1 MLSNGGPDAESFEPL
16 EDGDPRTVGGYRL
29 VARLGSGGMGR
40 VYLSHTPGGRA
51 VAVKVIRPELAENAE
66 FRMRF
71 RAEVAAASR
80 VHGIYTAP
88 VVDSDTEGPV
98 PWCATA
104 YVPGP
109 SLAEAVRAHGPLP
122 VDTVLRLIAGVAEAL
137 QAVHRE
143 GIVHRDLK
151 PSNVLLA
158 ADGPRVIDFG
168 VARAADATSL
178 TQSGTALGTVA
189 YMAPEQVLGAEA
201 APAADVFAL
210 GQTAVFAAT
219 GGAAFGDGD
228 PHAVLYRVVHTEPD
242 LARVP
247 AGIQDLVARC
257 LRKPAAERPTVEE
270 IIRSVQAIQAQRG
283 DEARFSS
290 GAWLPGELAA
300 GIEAR
305 AAGAGQARERAAG
318 PGGAETWGSAAAP
331 GTAQAWGSAAAPGTA
346 QAVHPPGAFGAPGVY
361 GGPGSVAAAPGAA
374 GVPYASGVPG
384 GFPPSGAGG
393 FGPPTAYSP
402 TSPSNAALPD
412 PFVMG
417 AGAAPGGGRHAPA
430 GGQWPHDPAGARTA
444 PVAAG
449 GSGGR
454 RRIWLLSA
462 AAVVLVA
469 CSAAVT
475 LLFVP
480 DNGDKDGERALE
492 VAASRSATSAEP
504 SHSASAS
511 AAARAT
517 KKAKATESAVPPSP
531 SGPPTPTR
539 TAPSAAPTTP
549 ASKPAAPQAPV
560 PTTYAGIRM
569 TKSHDLYLADTPVRS
584 KADSGT
590 SDEDLTYAVY
600 SSGALLAP
608 GTDSGSSLALL
619 PAGRQGDLAACK
631 AATGYKSYIWVKDL
645 AVGRQMCVVSGT
657 GHVGLVTFRGSSG
670 TSYATVDVK
679 VWRNAA

>member
-1 MLSNGGPDAESFEPL
+1 MLSNGGTDAVSFEPL
-16 EDGDPRTVGGYRL
+16 GEGDPRTVGNYRL
-29 VARLGSGGMGR
+29 AARLGSGGMGR

-51 VAVKVIRPELAENAE
+51 VAVKVIRAELAESTE
-66 FRMRF
+66 FRKRF

-88 VVDSDTEGPV
+88 VVDSDTEGAV

-104 YVPGP
+104 YVAGP
-109 SLAEAVRAHGPLP
+109 SLSDAVRDHGPLP
-122 VDTVLRLIAGVAEAL
+122 VDTVLRLVAGVAEAL

-168 VARAADATSL
+168 VARAADTTSL

-228 PHAVLYRVVHTEPD
+228 PHAVLYRVVHAEPD
-242 LARVP
+242 LGRVP
-247 AGIQDLVARC
+247 AEIHELVARC

-270 IIRSVQAIQAQRG
+270 VIRSVQAIQAYRG
-283 DEARFSS
+283 DEARFTS
-290 GAWLPGELAA
+290 GAWLPGDLAA

-305 AAGAGQARERAAG
+305 AAGADQARAGAATAG
-318 PGGAETWGSAAAP
+318 TAPTTHPSDAFGAPGAPGAFGATSTPGAPHVPGTPGAPHAPGTPGAPYAPDAPYAP
-331 GTAQAWGSAAAPGTA
+331 GTAQAPGA
-346 QAVHPPGAFGAPGVY
+346 PGAFPPA
-361 GGPGSVAAAPGAA
+361 GP
-374 GVPYASGVPG
+374 
-384 GFPPSGAGG
+384 GG

-402 TSPSNAALPD
+402 TPPAHAALPG

-417 AGAAPGGGRHAPA
+417 PGAAPGAYAPA
-430 GGQWPHDPAGARTA
+430 GGPQPHDTAGAPTA
-444 PVAAG
+444 PVPASAK
-449 GSGGR
+449 GR
-454 RRIWLLSA
+454 KGRAWLLSA

-469 CSAAVT
+469 CGAAVT

-480 DNGDKDGERALE
+480 GDGDKGGERAQDA
-492 VAASRSATSAEP
+492 AASQSATSAGP
-504 SHSASAS
+504 SKSAPGSPAVQTS
-511 AAARAT
+511 
-517 KKAKATESAVPPSP
+517 KKAKATKSAVPPSP

-539 TAPSAAPTTP
+539 TAPSPTTA
-549 ASKPAAPQAPV
+549 ASKPAAPKAPV
-560 PTTYAGIRM
+560 PVTYAGIRM

-584 KADSGT
+584 KADTGT

-600 SSGALLAP
+600 SSGAVLAP
-608 GTDSGSSLALL
+608 GTTSGSSLALL
-619 PAGRQGDLAACK
+619 PVGRQGSLDACK
-631 AATGYKSYIWVKDL
+631 AATGYKSYLWVKDL
-645 AVGRQMCVVSGT
+645 TVGQQMCVISGT
-657 GHVGLVTFRGSSG
+657 GHVGLVTYRGSSG
-670 TSYATVDVK
+670 TTYATLDVK

>member
-1 MLSNGGPDAESFEPL
+1 MLSNGGPGAVRFEPL
-16 EDGDPRTVGGYRL
+16 EAGDPRTVGGYRL
-29 VARLGSGGMGR
+29 VARLGAGGMGR

-66 FRMRF
+66 FRRRF
-71 RAEVAAASR
+71 RVEVAAASR
-80 VHGIYTAP
+80 VHGLYTAP
-88 VVDSDTEGPV
+88 VVDSDTEGAV

-109 SLAEAVRAHGPLP
+109 SLADAVRDHGPLP

-137 QAVHRE
+137 QAVHRA

-242 LARVP
+242 LSRVP
-247 AGIQDLVARC
+247 AGIQELVARC

-270 IIRSVQAIQAQRG
+270 VIRSVQAVQAYRG
-283 DEARFSS
+283 DEARFAS

-305 AAGAGQARERAAG
+305 AAGADQARSGVGTGVGAG
-318 PGGAETWGSAAAP
+318 
-331 GTAQAWGSAAAPGTA
+331 
-346 QAVHPPGAFGAPGVY
+346 AVDPAPGVSQSAAPS
-361 GGPGSVAAAPGAA
+361 GGSGASSAPGA
-374 GVPYASGVPG
+374 SG
-384 GFPPSGAGG
+384 GFTSAGHGG
-393 FGPPTAYSP
+393 FGPVTAYSP
-402 TSPSNAALPD
+402 TSPSHAALPG

-417 AGAAPGGGRHAPA
+417 AGAAPGAYAAA
-430 GGQWPHDPAGARTA
+430 GGAQPYDPAGARTA
-444 PVAAG
+444 AVGAG
-449 GSGGR
+449 GKGR
-454 RRIWLLSA
+454 KGRLWLLSA

-469 CSAAVT
+469 CGAAVT

-480 DNGDKDGERALE
+480 GSGGKGGERAQD
-492 VAASRSATSAEP
+492 VAASRSATSAG
-504 SHSASAS
+504 
-511 AAARAT
+511 
-517 KKAKATESAVPPSP
+517 PSP
-531 SGPPTPTR
+531 SPSASGSPSVRTSKTAKAGKAAASAGPSGAAAPTPTASPAPP
-539 TAPSAAPTTP
+539 TATASRPAPAKTRV
-549 ASKPAAPQAPV
+549 PV
-560 PTTYAGIRM
+560 TYAGIRM

-584 KADSGT
+584 KADTGT

-600 SSGALLAP
+600 SSGAVLAP
-608 GTDSGSSLALL
+608 GTTSGSSLALL
-619 PAGRQGDLAACK
+619 PVGRQGGLDVCK
-631 AATGYKSYIWVKDL
+631 AATGYRSYIWVKDL
-645 AVGRQMCVVSGT
+645 TAGQQMCVISGT
-657 GHVGLVTFRGSSG
+657 GHVGLVTYRGSSG
-670 TSYATVDVK
+670 TAYATLDVK